1 MLVTDRDFQRY
12 LRAKRTVDDRAL
24 DETLL
29 DRIGTELVAKARDR
43 DGPIRILEVGAG
55 IGTMIQRFVDRDLFP
70 AGEIEYVAVDVDDA
84 NVRTMRRRIPE
95 WAETRGFDVGD
106 GRTIVVSGADRTLSI
121 EPVEAEATAFV
132 EGDPRAWD
140 LLIGAALLDVLGLD
154 RVPTLLSS
162 LGPGGLAYFPITF
175 DGATRFLPA
184 ESADRAVERYY
195 HRHMDAKPGGDS
207 RAGDHALELLQA
219 RSDATILGVAG
230 SDWIVRPN
238 GGTYPADEAYFLSY
252 ILGTIEAAVGELD
265 RNGDL
270 SEEAL
275 DDWLARRRRQ
285 LAAGDLAYHTHQLDL
300 LARVD

>member
-1 MLVTDRDFQRY
+1 MHVTDRDFQRY

-29 DRIGTELVAKARDR
+29 DRVRAELLAKARDR

-70 AGEIEYVAVDVDDA
+70 GGEIEYVAVDVDHA

-95 WAETRGFDVGD
+95 WAETLGFDVSD
-106 GRTIVVSGADRTLSI
+106 ERTIVASGADRTLSI

-132 EGDPRAWD
+132 DGDPRAWD
-140 LLIGAALLDVLGLD
+140 LLIGAALLDVLRLD
-154 RVPTLLSS
+154 RLPALLSS
-162 LGPGGLAYFPITF
+162 LDPGGLAYFPITF

-184 ESADRAVERYY
+184 DPADRAVERHY

-207 RAGDHALELLQA
+207 RAGDHALDRLHG
-219 RSDATILGVAG
+219 RSDATMLGVAG
-230 SDWIVRPN
+230 SDWIVRPD

-252 ILGTIEAAVGELD
+252 ILDTVEAAVGELD
-265 RNGDL
+265 RDDDL
-270 SEEAL
+270 SDAVLE
-275 DDWLARRRRQ
+275 DWIARRRGQ

>member
-29 DRIGTELVAKARDR
+29 ERLRTELVARARDR

-70 AGEIEYVAVDVDDA
+70 AGDIEYVAVDVDDA

-95 WAETRGFDVGD
+95 WAATRGFDVGD
-106 GRTIVVSGADRTLSI
+106 GQTIVVSGADRTLSI

-132 EGDPRAWD
+132 AGDPREWD

-154 RVPTLLSS
+154 RVPTLLSG
-162 LGPGGLAYFPITF
+162 LGPEGLCYFPITF

-207 RAGDHALELLQA
+207 RAGDHAFELLHA
-219 RSDATILGVAG
+219 RSDATTLDVAG
-230 SDWIVRPN
+230 SDWIVRPD

-252 ILGTIEAAVGELD
+252 ILDTVEAAVGELD
-265 RNGDL
+265 RDDDL
-270 SEEAL
+270 SDAVLE
-275 DDWLARRRRQ
+275 DWIARRRGQ

>member
-12 LRAKRTVDDRAL
+12 LQAKRTVDDRAL

-29 DRIGTELVAKARDR
+29 DRIGTELVARARDR

-70 AGEIEYVAVDVDDA
+70 AGDIEYVAVDVDDA

-106 GRTIVVSGADRTLSI
+106 GRNIVVSGADRTLSI

-132 EGDPRAWD
+132 AGDPRAWD

-154 RVPTLLSS
+154 RVPTLLSG
-162 LGPGGLAYFPITF
+162 LGPEGLCYFPITF

-219 RSDATILGVAG
+219 RSDATILGAAG
-230 SDWIVRPN
+230 SDWIVRPEQAA
-238 GGTYPADEAYFLSY
+238 YPADEAYFLSY
-252 ILGTIEAAVGELD
+252 ILGTVEAAVGELD
-265 RNGDL
+265 RDDDL
-270 SEEAL
+270 PDGVLE
-275 DDWLARRRRQ
+275 DWLARRRRQ
-285 LAAGDLAYHTHQLDL
+285 LAAGELVYHTHQLDL
-300 LARVD
+300 LGRID